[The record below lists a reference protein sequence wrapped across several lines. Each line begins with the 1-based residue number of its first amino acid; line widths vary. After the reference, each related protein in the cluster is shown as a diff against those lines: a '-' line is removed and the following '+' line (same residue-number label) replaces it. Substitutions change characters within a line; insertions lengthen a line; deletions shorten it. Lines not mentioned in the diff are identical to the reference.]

1 MATLYNSTE
10 EYIKGFRTYLRLER
24 GMSLNTYNSYSS
36 DVREFASWL
45 ASEPGPGITL
55 EKTAGENIRQYISS
69 RIDQD
74 GGQVITGRT
83 QARILSSLRS
93 FFGWLQTEGII
104 TENPCD
110 GIDAPKIGR
119 YLPAVLS
126 VDEVNDI
133 MNSVDQSK
141 WGGVRDRAILE
152 LLYGCGLRV
161 SEVSDVR
168 ISNVYLQEKFVRIV
182 GKGNKERVV
191 PMGDPAAEAVM
202 AYLAVR
208 PEPADSDSEDILFLN
223 RSGRQLSR
231 ISVFN
236 MVKKQAMLAGI
247 TKEISPHTFRHSFAT
262 HLIEGGADL
271 RVVQEMLGHES
282 ILTTEIYTHLDST
295 TWQNDILKHHPRKD
309 DSDI

>member
-1 MATLYNSTE
+1 M
-10 EYIKGFRTYLRLER
+10 
-24 GMSLNTYNSYSS
+24 
-36 DVREFASWL
+36 
-45 ASEPGPGITL
+45 
-55 EKTAGENIRQYISS
+55 
-69 RIDQD
+69 
-74 GGQVITGRT
+74 
-83 QARILSSLRS
+83 
-93 FFGWLQTEGII
+93 
-104 TENPCD
+104 
-110 GIDAPKIGR
+110 
-119 YLPAVLS
+119 LS

-161 SEVSDVR
+161 TEVSDMK
-168 ISNVYLQEKFVRIV
+168 ISNIYLQEKFVRVV

-191 PMGDPAAEAVM
+191 PMGDPAAEAVT

-208 PEPADSDSEDILFLN
+208 PEPADAKSEDILFLN
-223 RSGRQLSR
+223 KSGKQLSR

-295 TWQNDILKHHPRKD
+295 TWQNDILEHHPRKD
-309 DSDI
+309 DSGI

>member
-45 ASEPGPGITL
+45 ASGSGPGITL

-69 RIDQD
+69 RIDPD
-74 GGQVITGRT
+74 GGPAITSRT

-161 SEVSDVR
+161 TEVSDMK
-168 ISNVYLQEKFVRIV
+168 ISNIYLQEKFVRVV

-191 PMGDPAAEAVM
+191 PMGDPAAEAVT

-208 PEPADSDSEDILFLN
+208 PEPADAKSEDILFLN
-223 RSGRQLSR
+223 KSGKQLSR

-295 TWQNDILKHHPRKD
+295 TWQNDILEHHPRKD
-309 DSDI
+309 DSGI

>member
-36 DVREFASWL
+36 DVKEFASWL
-45 ASEPGPGITL
+45 DSESGPGVTL
-55 EKTAGENIRQYISS
+55 EKTAGENIRQYLGT
-69 RIDQD
+69 RIDPNE
-74 GGQVITGRT
+74 GQAITSRT

-93 FFGWLQTEGII
+93 FFGWLQIDGVIA
-104 TENPCD
+104 ENPCD
-110 GIDAPKIGR
+110 GMDTPKIGR
-119 YLPAVLS
+119 YLPSVLS
-126 VDEVNDI
+126 IDEVNDI

-161 SEVSDVR
+161 TEVSDMK
-168 ISNVYLQEKFVRIV
+168 ISNIYLQEKFVRVV

-191 PMGDPAAEAVM
+191 PMGDPAAEAVT

-208 PEPADSDSEDILFLN
+208 PEPADAKSEDILFLN
-223 RSGRQLSR
+223 KSGKHLSR

-295 TWQNDILKHHPRKD
+295 TWQNDILEHHPRKD
-309 DSDI
+309 DSGI

>member
-1 MATLYNSTE
+1 MAALYNSTE

-45 ASEPGPGITL
+45 ASESGPGITL

-69 RIDQD
+69 RIDPD

-191 PMGDPAAEAVM
+191 PMGDPAAEAIT

-208 PEPADSDSEDILFLN
+208 PEPAGADSEDILFLN